1 MRAVSLAVVLGVSVC
16 GAAMAQNNAANFVGA
31 WQANTGGMAG
41 PCTVRLGSAGGL
53 FGLGASSESCLGPL
67 GFLNG
72 WRAEANGVSL
82 LGLSGEVIGSLTVAR
97 NQLQGSLSDGSVITM
112 APASGQALG
121 SGAPSAG
128 CIHNPDSGYC
138 ADPGEIALP
147 TAFPVTVKAL
157 HPLAIRQQPTAQST
171 SLGTIAD
178 GQCFIIEGCTDT
190 KEGMKCHIPE
200 GTGIASG
207 WASKHFNQDGTWFV
221 GFQNF
226 C

>member
-1 MRAVSLAVVLGVSVC
+1 MRAVRLAVVLASICAPV
-16 GAAMAQNNAANFVGA
+16 MAQNNAADFVGA
-31 WQANTGGMAG
+31 WQASAG
-41 PCTVRLGSAGGL
+41 NSPGTCTVRLGGANGL

-72 WRAEANGVSL
+72 WRAEANGISL

-97 NQLQGSLSDGSVITM
+97 NQLQGRLSDGSVITM
-112 APASGQALG
+112 APASGQALASEPA
-121 SGAPSAG
+121 SGD
-128 CIHNPDSGYC
+128 CIHNPDHGYC
-138 ADPGEIALP
+138 ADPGEIAAP

-171 SLGTIAD
+171 SLGTIPD
-178 GQCFIIEGCTDT
+178 RQCFIIEGCTDT

-200 GTGIASG
+200 GTGIPSG